1 MSLQLTQTHSFLWL
15 SKIPFYIYITVNYLP
30 IHVDGHLGCFH
41 VLGSINSA
49 AMNIEVHVSFWIMVF
64 SGYMPN
70 SGTAGSYGSFLR
82 NPQMFSIVDY
92 LNLHSHQQFK
102 SIPFLHILSSI
113 YCLYIFWWW
122 PLWFCV
128 KLYLI
133 IIFIFFYNKEQCLA
147 PFYVFF
153 GHLHVFFGEMSV

>member
-41 VLGSINSA
+41 VLGSIKSA
-49 AMNIEVHVSFWIMVF
+49 AIYIEVHVSFWIMVF

-82 NPQMFSIVDY
+82 NPQNV
-92 LNLHSHQQFK
+92 LHSWLSQFTFPPTVQEHSLSPHPLQHLLFVHFLMMTPLILCK
-102 SIPFLHILSSI
+102 VIPHHNFYFFL
-113 YCLYIFWWW
+113 
-122 PLWFCV
+122 
-128 KLYLI
+128 
-133 IIFIFFYNKEQCLA
+133 
-147 PFYVFF
+147 
-153 GHLHVFFGEMSV
+153 